1 MAGLVAFFRAPAATD
16 DRASASKAWLIACA
30 LAAALAVIVA
40 LIWPDRPDTLH
51 AEFRLLVAAVA
62 THQLVRHI
70 PGAERWRTLM
80 LPVASVGVCSGIWCD
95 RVGARQAFS
104 ALESDSLGG
113 GHELASMHRAAI
125 HVGPSSSRQAASG
138 LWSVHRGG
146 LGRHFD
152 KPVAWRLWHHGLDLL
167 VARHFV
173 AKSPPSGIRQ
183 PHWYGRSSLR
193 GHCGRGSIVARGSLA
208 TSQGLARN
216 RTGGKRG

>member
-1 MAGLVAFFRAPAATD
+1 MVDCLCACSCFGGHRGADLAGSSGHLACGVPAAAGGGCDASACPAFAGRRAMAGADAACS
-16 DRASASKAWLIACA
+16 R
-30 LAAALAVIVA
+30 
-40 LIWPDRPDTLH
+40 
-51 AEFRLLVAAVA
+51 
-62 THQLVRHI
+62 
-70 PGAERWRTLM
+70 
-80 LPVASVGVCSGIWCD
+80 VGVCSGIWCD
-95 RVGARQAFS
+95 RIGARQAFS
-104 ALESDSLGG
+104 TLESDSLGG

-125 HVGPSSSRQAASG
+125 HVGPSSSRQASSG
-138 LWSVHRGG
+138 LWCVHRGG
-146 LGRHFD
+146 PGRHFD